1 MDGWNMPCVDG
12 EAIVDRSVSDGNG
25 SKDLLRSIR
34 AGRNGPDGA
43 RVRRGRRDG
52 AARQQRC
59 PVRPRESTFF
69 NGARGG
75 RSPLTCGGM
84 FGVP

>member
-1 MDGWNMPCVDG
+1 METVQKTYY
-12 EAIVDRSVSDGNG
+12 DRFGRVGTGRTGRARDEDVATAPRVNNAVQSD
-25 SKDLLRSIR
+25 
-34 AGRNGPDGA
+34 
-43 RVRRGRRDG
+43 RVK
-52 AARQQRC
+52 AL
-59 PVRPRESTFF
+59 FF

>member
-1 MDGWNMPCVDG
+1 MPCVDG

-25 SKDLLRSIR
+25 SKDLVRSIR
-34 AGRNGPDGA
+34 AGRNGPDGRA
-43 RVRRGRRDG
+43 RDEGV
-52 AARQQRC
+52 ATA
-59 PVRPRESTFF
+59 PRVNNAVQSDRVKALFF